1 MTYGLCLSHNESQCM
16 INTPGIA
23 VSGGSRVLRPHKHES
38 ADNERDVQT
47 KAACRQFINTP
58 HSSESGASGWSLE
71 F

>member
-1 MTYGLCLSHNESQCM
+1 MTYGLYLSHNESQCM

-23 VSGGSRVLRPHKHES
+23 VSGGSGVLRPHKPES
-38 ADNERDVQT
+38 ADTRDAQT

-58 HSSESGASGWSLE
+58 PSSESGASGWSLE